1 MTREHNGTLRK
12 KHLRRRHTLYIKGA
26 AASAVMLLPGCGT
39 DIVDWASTD
48 RGLLDCKALGV
59 EYEADGKRT
68 RTPGADGIDT
78 GNFTVSFINENGKE
92 EKSFR
97 YSEMPEIVMLPV
109 GRYTAVAKYGEDTPA
124 GWNTPCYEGRSAEFE
139 IRKNEISTVPGTVVC
154 SLSNIKVKVSIEH
167 YGSDI
172 VGEDATVTVAVGEAG
187 NTLSFDREHIHDTA
201 YFRYSTGSGTIT
213 ATFSGTVYGEHTTA
227 TYIYSNAA
235 PGNCY
240 SINFRVARPDELQIT
255 EL

>member
-1 MTREHNGTLRK
+1 MTNKHNGTLRK
-12 KHLRRRHTLYIKGA
+12 SLRHTLYIIKVS
-26 AASAVMLLPGCGT
+26 AASALMLLPGCGT
-39 DIVDWASTD
+39 DIVDWASAD

-59 EYEADGKRT
+59 EYVADGKRT
-68 RTPGADGIDT
+68 RAAGTEGVNIGD
-78 GNFTVSFINENGKE
+78 FTVSFINEAGKE

-109 GRYTAVAKYGEDTPA
+109 GKYTVVAKYGEDVPA
-124 GWNTPCYEGRSAEFE
+124 GWNAPCYEGRSAEFE
-139 IRKNEISTVPGTVVC
+139 IRKNEISSVPGTVVC

-172 VGEDATVTVAVGEAG
+172 VGKDATVTVAVGEAG
-187 NTLSFDREHIHDTA
+187 NTLTFDSNHIHDSA
-201 YFRYSTGSGTIT
+201 YFRYTAGSGTMT
-213 ATFSGTVYGEHTTA
+213 ATFSGTVYGEPATA

-235 PGNCY
+235 PGNAY

-255 EL
+255 EI